1 MQPYDFG
8 MQSIKTDGELEI
20 VWENLSEILPV
31 GVVAIGVYTGC
42 RHIDC
47 DALHL
52 VLIECALSCR
62 GILSCNINFYQLI
75 A

>member
-1 MQPYDFG
+1 MQPYDLG
-8 MQSIKTDGELEI
+8 LQSIKTDGELKI
-20 VWENLSEILPV
+20 VRENLAEIFPV

-62 GILSCNINFYQLI
+62 WILGCNVNFYQLI